1 MFQFGL
7 YRVLIF
13 QLGVLLGFYEFNVH
27 KYNFGNTA
35 DKVGGGGGGG
45 EGPQVGNHWP
55 RGLTLYLLASSSVDV
70 LGTSGFAKAIS
81 MIM

>member
-35 DKVGGGGGGG
+35 DKVGGGGKR
-45 EGPQVGNHWP
+45 P
-55 RGLTLYLLASSSVDV
+55 
-70 LGTSGFAKAIS
+70 
-81 MIM
+81 